1 MVRIRSRMDRTTF
14 GLRVSV
20 VEGIFAQIHINLTSG
35 LFLTSLAL
43 YIGLNN
49 VGIGLLSS
57 IPAFFTGFAFL
68 SVYLAK
74 FMKSRRT
81 LCVVFSGFGRG
92 VFLVLAL
99 MLLLNIHVDHGLF
112 FMLIVV
118 HNIFMSL
125 SGNAWLSWMSDLVPR
140 EVRGRYFGIRNTIL
154 SATGMVVNVVGG
166 RILDAYELLG
176 SLGRGLGLLYA
187 GASAS
192 STIAAGVLRAQPE
205 PPMPKK
211 TPRITQVFLSPLTDK
226 NFKNLLRF
234 VSFWYLLA
242 GIASPFYLVHMLTN
256 LDMSYSKIAFY
267 SIVASVTSLVFQI
280 LWGRA
285 IDRFKSKPV
294 LTMNFFCAA
303 FLPAIWL
310 FASKNQLLPI
320 WIDAFFTGIFWSGI
334 NLSLFSILF
343 SLTED
348 KELKESYFAV
358 FSTLSGV
365 FGFVASL
372 CGGFIAQALTTV
384 KIHVFGLTLINYH
397 LLFLFAT
404 CARLCSLFFL
414 ATVKETGAYPT
425 TVAVQLMGDYALRR
439 LVIYKD
445 LVLNTLRFQK

>member
-1 MVRIRSRMDRTTF
+1 MDRTTF
-14 GLRVSV
+14 GLRISV
-20 VEGIFAQIHINLTSG
+20 VEGVFAQIHINLTSG

-49 VGIGLLSS
+49 VGIGFLSA
-57 IPAFFTGFAFL
+57 IPAFFTGCAFF

-92 VFLVLAL
+92 VFLVFA
-99 MLLLNIHVDHGLF
+99 LLLILNIRVDHGLF
-112 FMLIVV
+112 FTLIVL

-125 SGNAWLSWMSDLVPR
+125 SSNAWLSWMSDLVPK
-140 EVRGRYFGIRNTIL
+140 EVRGRYFGIRNMIL
-154 SATGMVVNVVGG
+154 NAVGMMANIVGG

-176 SLGRGLGLLYA
+176 SLGRGLGLLYT

-192 STIAAGVLRAQPE
+192 STIAAGVLRIQPE
-205 PPMPKK
+205 PPIPKK
-211 TPRITQVFLSPLTDK
+211 RARITQVFLSPLADK
-226 NFKNLLRF
+226 NFRNLLRF

-242 GIASPFYLVHMLTN
+242 GLASPFYLVHMLTN
-256 LDMSYSKIAFY
+256 LDMSYSNIAFY
-267 SIVASVTSLVFQI
+267 SIIASVTSLVFQI

-285 IDRFKSKPV
+285 IDHFKSKPV

-310 FASKNQLLPI
+310 FARKDYLLPI

-358 FSTLSGV
+358 FSTFSGV

-372 CGGFIAQALTTV
+372 CGGFIAQALSTT

-397 LLFLFAT
+397 LLF
-404 CARLCSLFFL
+404 
-414 ATVKETGAYPT
+414 
-425 TVAVQLMGDYALRR
+425 Q
-439 LVIYKD
+439 
-445 LVLNTLRFQK
+445 